1 MVTKKKTN
9 SKPTSSGK
17 CQFGVCKKAGQ
28 SSRGGG
34 VAKRP
39 PSNSLPTPPITPPL
53 PPVSSSKKQPKS
65 NEVKQNNISDN
76 YTANDITDDEAETIT
91 RASLLKQEVGQT
103 IKKTAKGGII
113 GAAVSGAI
121 GCVQG
126 AILGAPMGTGQAI
139 ANCANYGLAAAKA
152 GGSYGA
158 GVGSAMGLGRT
169 AMEQT
174 LFDPKQPKTSL
185 KRAKKVGDIAEASIA
200 TAAVIAG
207 GYKASRGGRGVG
219 GGGSEGDGGGGG
231 GGGEGPKEY
240 VKGEQIQTS
249 LNKISSA
256 IKSTVRGVN
265 QRRQLI
271 LESQTLQTV
280 ANYVSKPISDILKAI
295 NKDRR
300 LLELKAKELS
310 ERQMKREANV
320 ILKELLEEIIA
331 EETSNIARKGIQWK
345 QTEMTDIQPIP
356 STSENAAK
364 YQEEMTLRKKF
375 EQMSE
380 DAYMGYR
387 KEMGLAPMDVSR
399 SPVYSSNSSSKSSPT
414 LPNSPVALTSSP
426 RSMSTDTS
434 AMSMMSVNSSHP
446 SPPISD
452 VIPGTTPAQTV
463 VRRPSL
469 PIVFMSDVIPGTT
482 PAQTVAEMT
491 DIQPIPSTSENAAK
505 YQEEMTLRKKFEQMS
520 EDAYMGYRKEMGLA
534 PMDVSRSPVY
544 SSNSSSK
551 SSPTLPNSPVALTSS
566 PRSMSTDTSAMS
578 MMSVNSS
585 HPSPP
590 QKSLTGKKAIKRK
603 GMTTATVKPSF
614 IKKQRQV
621 VIPKPPILPPP
632 QPPRQPQPKIKTQT
646 SLQPVKKTVTSK
658 VTSKSTVDQ
667 FKDYIN
673 DLQRSGNVG
682 AYQASKPLLNKY
694 ERLSTKL
701 KKATTLAE
709 KQELQ
714 IRLSELLQ
722 KMKFRLSVV

>member
-9 SKPTSSGK
+9 HKPTSSGK

-39 PSNSLPTPPITPPL
+39 PSNPLPTPPITPP
-53 PPVSSSKKQPKS
+53 PPAASSSKRQPKS

-76 YTANDITDDEAETIT
+76 YTADDVTDDEAEVTT

-126 AILGAPMGTGQAI
+126 AILGAPMGTGKAI

-185 KRAKKVGDIAEASIA
+185 KKAKKVGNIAEASIA
-200 TAAVIAG
+200 TVAVIAG
-207 GYKASRGGRGVG
+207 GYKASRGGG
-219 GGGSEGDGGGGG
+219 GGESGSKGGGGG
-231 GGGEGPKEY
+231 GSGGGEGPKGPKGPKEY
-240 VKGEQIQTS
+240 VKGEEIQGS

-256 IKSTVRGVN
+256 IQSTVRGVN

-280 ANYVSKPISDILKAI
+280 ANYVSKPVSDILKAI

-310 ERQMKREANV
+310 ERQMKREANA
-320 ILKELLEEIIA
+320 ILKELLEEIIN
-331 EETSNIARKGIQWK
+331 EETTNIARKGIQWK

-399 SPVYSSNSSSKSSPT
+399 SPVYSSNSSAKSSPT
-414 LPNSPVALTSSP
+414 SPVSVASSP
-426 RSMSTDTS
+426 RSSMSTDSS
-434 AMSMMSVNSSHP
+434 AMSVMSVNSSRP
-446 SPPISD
+446 SPPISG

-469 PIVFMSDVIPGTT
+469 PTVFMEDVQRSNT
-482 PAQTVAEMT
+482 PLM
-491 DIQPIPSTSENAAK
+491 
-505 YQEEMTLRKKFEQMS
+505 
-520 EDAYMGYRKEMGLA
+520 
-534 PMDVSRSPVY
+534 
-544 SSNSSSK
+544 
-551 SSPTLPNSPVALTSS
+551 
-566 PRSMSTDTSAMS
+566 
-578 MMSVNSS
+578 
-585 HPSPP
+585 
-590 QKSLTGKKAIKRK
+590 QKSLKGKKAIKRK
-603 GMTTATVKPSF
+603 GMTTTTIKPSF

-621 VIPKPPILPPP
+621 IIPIPPTPPP
-632 QPPRQPQPKIKTQT
+632 PHTTSTITNQIKNTNVVTTRQEDNHT
-646 SLQPVKKTVTSK
+646 
-658 VTSKSTVDQ
+658 
-667 FKDYIN
+667 
-673 DLQRSGNVG
+673 
-682 AYQASKPLLNKY
+682 
-694 ERLSTKL
+694 
-701 KKATTLAE
+701 
-709 KQELQ
+709 
-714 IRLSELLQ
+714 
-722 KMKFRLSVV
+722 

>member
-207 GYKASRGGRGVG
+207 GYKASRGGRGGVG
-219 GGGSEGDGGGGG
+219 GGGGEGDGGGGG
-231 GGGEGPKEY
+231 GGDGPKEY

-280 ANYVSKPISDILKAI
+280 ANYVSKPVSDILKAI

-414 LPNSPVALTSSP
+414 LPNSPVALASSP
-426 RSMSTDTS
+426 RSISTDTS

-452 VIPGTTPAQTV
+452 VIPGTTPAQTM

-469 PIVFMSDVIPGTT
+469 PIVFMGNAQRSNT
-482 PAQTVAEMT
+482 PLM
-491 DIQPIPSTSENAAK
+491 
-505 YQEEMTLRKKFEQMS
+505 
-520 EDAYMGYRKEMGLA
+520 
-534 PMDVSRSPVY
+534 
-544 SSNSSSK
+544 
-551 SSPTLPNSPVALTSS
+551 
-566 PRSMSTDTSAMS
+566 
-578 MMSVNSS
+578 
-585 HPSPP
+585 

-621 VIPKPPILPPP
+621 VIPKPPTLPPP
-632 QPPRQPQPKIKTQT
+632 QPPRQPQPKLKTQT

-701 KKATTLAE
+701 NKVNTPAE

>member
-207 GYKASRGGRGVG
+207 GYKASRGGRGGVG
-219 GGGSEGDGGGGG
+219 GGGGEGDGGGGG
-231 GGGEGPKEY
+231 GGDGPKEY

-280 ANYVSKPISDILKAI
+280 ANYVSKPVSDILKAI

-414 LPNSPVALTSSP
+414 LPNSPVALASSP
-426 RSMSTDTS
+426 RSISTDTS

-446 SPPISD
+446 SPPIRNAQRSN
-452 VIPGTTPAQTV
+452 TP
-463 VRRPSL
+463 L
-469 PIVFMSDVIPGTT
+469 M
-482 PAQTVAEMT
+482 
-491 DIQPIPSTSENAAK
+491 
-505 YQEEMTLRKKFEQMS
+505 
-520 EDAYMGYRKEMGLA
+520 
-534 PMDVSRSPVY
+534 
-544 SSNSSSK
+544 
-551 SSPTLPNSPVALTSS
+551 
-566 PRSMSTDTSAMS
+566 
-578 MMSVNSS
+578 
-585 HPSPP
+585 

-621 VIPKPPILPPP
+621 VIPKPPTLPPP
-632 QPPRQPQPKIKTQT
+632 QPPRQPQPKLKTQT

-701 KKATTLAE
+701 NKVNTPAE

>member
-207 GYKASRGGRGVG
+207 GYKASRGGRGGVG
-219 GGGSEGDGGGGG
+219 GGGGEGDGGGGG
-231 GGGEGPKEY
+231 GGDGPKEY

-280 ANYVSKPISDILKAI
+280 ANYVSKPVSDILKAI

-414 LPNSPVALTSSP
+414 LPNSHVALASSP
-426 RSMSTDTS
+426 RSISTDTS

-452 VIPGTTPAQTV
+452 VIPGTTPAQTM

-469 PIVFMSDVIPGTT
+469 PIVFMGNAQRSNT
-482 PAQTVAEMT
+482 PLM
-491 DIQPIPSTSENAAK
+491 
-505 YQEEMTLRKKFEQMS
+505 
-520 EDAYMGYRKEMGLA
+520 
-534 PMDVSRSPVY
+534 
-544 SSNSSSK
+544 
-551 SSPTLPNSPVALTSS
+551 
-566 PRSMSTDTSAMS
+566 
-578 MMSVNSS
+578 
-585 HPSPP
+585 

-621 VIPKPPILPPP
+621 VIPKPPTLPPP
-632 QPPRQPQPKIKTQT
+632 QPPRQPQPKLKTQT

-701 KKATTLAE
+701 NKVNTPAE

>member
-9 SKPTSSGK
+9 RKPTSSGK

-39 PSNSLPTPPITPPL
+39 PSNPLPTPPITPPL
-53 PPVSSSKKQPKS
+53 PPASSSSSSKKQPKS

-76 YTANDITDDEAETIT
+76 YTADDITDDEAETTT

-126 AILGAPMGTGQAI
+126 AILGAPLGTGQAI

-185 KRAKKVGDIAEASIA
+185 KRAKKAGDIAEASIA
-200 TAAVIAG
+200 TVAVIAG
-207 GYKASRGGRGVG
+207 GYQASRGGRGGVS
-219 GGGSEGDGGGGG
+219 GSGSKGGGGG
-231 GGGEGPKEY
+231 GGDGGVGPKEY

-249 LNKISSA
+249 LNKVSSA
-256 IKSTVRGVN
+256 IQSTVRGIN

-280 ANYVSKPISDILKAI
+280 ANYVSKPVSDILKAI

-310 ERQMKREANV
+310 ERQMKREANA
-320 ILKELLEEIIA
+320 ILKELLEEIIN
-331 EETSNIARKGIQWK
+331 EETTNIARKGIQWK

-414 LPNSPVALTSSP
+414 LPNSPVSMTSSP
-426 RSMSTDTS
+426 RSSMSTDS
-434 AMSMMSVNSSHP
+434 LAMSVMSVNSSHP

-469 PIVFMSDVIPGTT
+469 PTVFM
-482 PAQTVAEMT
+482 
-491 DIQPIPSTSENAAK
+491 
-505 YQEEMTLRKKFEQMS
+505 
-520 EDAYMGYRKEMGLA
+520 EDAQ
-534 PMDVSRSPVY
+534 RSNTP
-544 SSNSSSK
+544 
-551 SSPTLPNSPVALTSS
+551 L
-566 PRSMSTDTSAMS
+566 M
-578 MMSVNSS
+578 
-585 HPSPP
+585 
-590 QKSLTGKKAIKRK
+590 QKSLKGKKAIKRK
-603 GMTTATVKPSF
+603 RMTTATVKPSF

-621 VIPKPPILPPP
+621 IIPIPPTPPLPQLP
-632 QPPRQPQPKIKTQT
+632 QQSQIKLKTQT
-646 SLQPVKKTVTSK
+646 SLQPVKKTNTPK
-658 VTSKSTVDQ
+658 AKPKTTVDQ
-667 FKDYIN
+667 FRDYLNEIKKA
-673 DLQRSGNVG
+673 GNVG
-682 AYQASKPLLNKY
+682 SYQANKPLLVKY
-694 ERLSTKL
+694 ERLSAKL
-701 KKATTLAE
+701 SKATTPAE

-714 IRLSELLQ
+714 IRLSEILQ
-722 KMKFRLSVV
+722 RMKFRLSVG